1 MMPTIEDRFGRRVR
15 NLRISV
21 TDRCNFRCLYCMPE
35 EGLAWLPDGSVLT
48 FDEIERF
55 VRIGL
60 SVGIDKVRLTGGEP
74 TLRPRLN
81 ELVARLV
88 ALPGLKDLSLTTNG
102 FRLADQAESL
112 AAAGLRRI
120 NVSLDSLVKERFY
133 QLTRRDALDRVHE
146 GLRVAAKV
154 FPGDLKVNVVVMR
167 GINDVEIL
175 PFAEMARD
183 RGWVV
188 RFIEFMPLDA
198 DQSWQRAQVM
208 PGAEILERIREHFPL
223 RRVVDQDLSQPA
235 RDWEF
240 EDGRG
245 RIGFINSVSEPFCG
259 SCDRVRLTADGKLRT
274 CLFSTSETDFLEL
287 LRNGSSDEAIVERLR
302 DTVLHKEAGH
312 GINDPD
318 FEPASR
324 SMSQIGG

>member
-1 MMPTIEDRFGRRVR
+1 MPTIEDRFGRRVR